1 MNSAFEKL
9 NDMMEVFKGFR
20 PFLREQLGSARRS
33 PAAGPSDI
41 DRPNPLAKVSD
52 MAPQGP
58 DIAPQSPDVAPGP
71 STATFDPHGL
81 GSSCLDAP
89 SDDMFVSP
97 RSGVDRGEHVP
108 YGSRHVSPSTTPSHQ
123 ERLRDEL
130 ERIHTEISQIRE
142 CNDFCR
148 TRGRAPPD
156 HSYRDLEIL
165 QSKYAQLSLALEESL
180 QDSSSGRLGRS
191 PFFTSHRAVSPS
203 DAPHPRRPDSASLHR
218 PRLSPRPRSS
228 SQDRFRSRDAYSGY
242 HRHSRRSQERYQ
254 DRFASSAA
262 PSHSRRPRSRGS
274 PSPKRLEFSSR
285 VSPSP
290 QRMGFASRE
299 SPSQQRMGFASRG
312 SPSPKRMGFASDAG
326 PSCSKRPLS
335 RDSLSPR
342 GFASSPK
349 RMGFA
354 SGGSPSPKRQRF
366 ESRDSSPR
374 RQHSS
379 RASSREASVERPQSR
394 SLPTH
399 PSSSLK
405 CLSLYRPRTFLWELM
420 QLPRHKW
427 EVVKRNEISW
437 VENLHQPVLCPVGFQ
452 EFQ

>member
-1 MNSAFEKL
+1 MSPPMVILPLDPQLVDSELNLAELGNIQTVDNIVEVQFQPVSTPPPPPPPPASVPFNASIMNSAFEKL
-9 NDMMEVFKGFR
+9 NDMMEVFKEFR
-20 PFLREQLGSARRS
+20 PLLREQLGSARRS

-58 DIAPQSPDVAPGP
+58 DMAPQGPDMAPQGPDMAPQSPDVAPGP
-71 STATFDPHGL
+71 STATYDPHGL
-81 GSSCLDAP
+81 GSSRYDAP
-89 SDDMFVSP
+89 CDDMFVSP
-97 RSGVDRGEHVP
+97 RGGVDRGEHVP

-123 ERLRDEL
+123 ERLRDGL

-148 TRGRAPPD
+148 AHGRAPPD

-180 QDSSSGRLGRS
+180 QDSSSGRRGRS

-203 DAPHPRRPDSASLHR
+203 DAPHPRRPDSSSLHR

-228 SQDRFRSRDAYSGY
+228 SQDRFRSRDAYSGH

-254 DRFASSAA
+254 DRFAS
-262 PSHSRRPRSRGS
+262 
-274 PSPKRLEFSSR
+274 KRLEFSSR
-285 VSPSP
+285 DSPSP

-335 RDSLSPR
+335 RDSPSPRPRSSRDSPSPR

-354 SGGSPSPKRQRF
+354 SGGSPSPK
-366 ESRDSSPR
+366 
-374 RQHSS
+374 
-379 RASSREASVERPQSR
+379 
-394 SLPTH
+394 
-399 PSSSLK
+399 
-405 CLSLYRPRTFLWELM
+405 
-420 QLPRHKW
+420 
-427 EVVKRNEISW
+427 
-437 VENLHQPVLCPVGFQ
+437 
-452 EFQ
+452 